1 MESIMKASQPL
12 IRTDALTKKFNAG
25 QSLRDRLF
33 GTGEDPLIAV
43 DNVSLSLEPR
53 EIKGVIGESG
63 CGKTTLLKTIAGLH
77 DPTSG
82 EISYRGTPVDELSKE
97 KRAEFRRKTS
107 LIFQEPFNSLNPKFS
122 VKKIV
127 REPLVIHD
135 MDDRDRRI
143 REALERAHLTPP
155 ERFLGKRPQQLS
167 GGERQRVA
175 IARAI
180 VSEPDVILAD
190 EPVSMLDVSIQASI
204 LKLLKELAV
213 DYDISIL
220 YISHDLSTV
229 SYLCHEVNVM
239 YLGRIVETALTQ
251 ELIDNPKHPYTQELL
266 KAIPVPNPTVDRE
279 RTQIEAVPN
288 PDVDVTTGC
297 RFRDRCPERM
307 DICEEVPPLLNVGE
321 NHRAACHLWDENVKE
336 GGD

>member
-1 MESIMKASQPL
+1 MASHPL
-12 IRTDALTKKFNAG
+12 IRTRALTKKFNTG

-33 GTGEDPLIAV
+33 GTEEDPIIAV
-43 DNVSLSLEPR
+43 DDVSVALEPR
-53 EIKGVIGESG
+53 EIKGIIGESG
-63 CGKTTLLKTIAGLH
+63 CGKTTLLETIAGLYE
-77 DPTSG
+77 PTSG
-82 EISYRGTPVDELSKE
+82 EISYRGTPVDELSNQD
-97 KRAEFRRKTS
+97 RAEFRQKVS
-107 LIFQEPFNSLNPKFS
+107 LIFQEPFNSLNPKFT

-127 REPLVIHD
+127 REPLIIHN
-135 MDDRDRRI
+135 MDDRERRV
-143 REALERAHLTPP
+143 REALERANLTPP

-180 VSEPDVILAD
+180 VSEPDIILAD

-204 LKLLKELAV
+204 LKLLKELAA
-213 DYDISIL
+213 DFDISIL

-239 YLGRIVETALTQ
+239 YLGRIVETAPTQ
-251 ELIDNPKHPYTQELL
+251 ELIDNPKHPYTRELL
-266 KAIPVPNPTVDRE
+266 KAIPVPNPNIDRE
-279 RTQIEAVPN
+279 RTQIEAEPD

-307 DICEEVPPLLNVGE
+307 DVCGEIPPMLDVGE
-321 NHRAACHLWDENVKE
+321 NHHAACHLWNEDVTE
-336 GGD
+336 GGS